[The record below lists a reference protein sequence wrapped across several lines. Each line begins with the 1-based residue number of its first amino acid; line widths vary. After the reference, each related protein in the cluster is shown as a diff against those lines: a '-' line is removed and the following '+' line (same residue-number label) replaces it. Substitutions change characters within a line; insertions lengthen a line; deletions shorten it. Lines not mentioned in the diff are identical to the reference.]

1 MASQAKELSDQQIA
15 DLSAYFGGAAGQLRD
30 LHNAN

>member
-1 MASQAKELSDQQIA
+1 MASQAKDLNDQQIA
-15 DLSAYFGGAAGQLRD
+15 DLAAYFGGVGGQLRD